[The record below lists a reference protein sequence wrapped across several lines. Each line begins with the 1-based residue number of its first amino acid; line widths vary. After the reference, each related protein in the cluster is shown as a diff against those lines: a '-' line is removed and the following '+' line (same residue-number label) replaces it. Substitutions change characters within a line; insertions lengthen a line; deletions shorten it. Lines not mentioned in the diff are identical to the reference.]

1 MSCDLQRAAPWTL
14 VRVFE
19 QNHRLGW
26 PPGGNGA
33 LGSVLGDATAAQLV
47 FLLHQGGRS
56 STRELPGPAMV
67 ESSQLSPASPPSG
80 GSVPSL
86 PCRAALQRGRQA
98 QGLSSPPRSPL
109 FVKVAFHCSLP
120 QAVPAPALSSPFSH
134 LFSRIRFSRPGP
146 CHTPSVSRPS

>member
-19 QNHRLGW
+19 QSHRLGW

-67 ESSQLSPASPPSG
+67 ESSQLGPASPPSAG
-80 GSVPSL
+80 VGPKPPLQGCS
-86 PCRAALQRGRQA
+86 AAWTAATGADQ
-98 QGLSSPPRSPL
+98 SP
-109 FVKVAFHCSLP
+109 
-120 QAVPAPALSSPFSH
+120 
-134 LFSRIRFSRPGP
+134 
-146 CHTPSVSRPS
+146 T

>member
-56 STRELPGPAMV
+56 STRELPGPAMA
-67 ESSQLSPASPPSG
+67 ESSQLSPCLAPLRGGRSQASLQGCS
-80 GSVPSL
+80 
-86 PCRAALQRGRQA
+86 AAWTAGT
-98 QGLSSPPRSPL
+98 G
-109 FVKVAFHCSLP
+109 
-120 QAVPAPALSSPFSH
+120 AVQCP
-134 LFSRIRFSRPGP
+134 
-146 CHTPSVSRPS
+146 T